1 MTEKI
6 VNLDE
11 FNMSDEELFS
21 RVANNSVD
29 SEKITAPS

>member
-11 FNMSDEELFS
+11 FNMSDEEL
-21 RVANNSVD
+21 ND
-29 SEKITAPS
+29 WLDDLDYLLEK